1 MDPVSRDA
9 IEFSGEH
16 AGGRELQGISVVV
29 TRLEAESAELVR
41 GLEARGARV
50 LVRPTMAVFPPSDG
64 APFQQAMARM
74 ARYTWMI
81 FTSAQAVS
89 RVMEL
94 VPDPADLAGHKIAV
108 VGPQTAR
115 AVEARGLRVALRPE
129 RSDAAALLA
138 ALAPLLGPSD
148 RVFYPR
154 AESVST
160 DLAAALRSGGI
171 AVDEAI
177 AYRVGPP
184 AGPSDL
190 GDLLAAGEIDWI
202 TAYSGSALRHL
213 LEMLADPAAI
223 RRARL
228 ASIGPATSRAAR
240 DLGLAV
246 HAEAVSPDAEG
257 MVRAIVAAG
266 NAIGPDAV

>member
-1 MDPVSRDA
+1 MA
-9 IEFSGEH
+9 
-16 AGGRELQGISVVV
+16 
-29 TRLEAESAELVR
+29 AESGDLVDA
-41 GLEARGARV
+41 LEARGARV
-50 LVRPTMAVFPPSDG
+50 LVRPTMAVFPPRDVAS
-64 APFQQAMARM
+64 FHLAMARIST
-74 ARYTWMI
+74 YTWMV
-81 FTSAQAVS
+81 FTSAHAVS
-89 RVMEL
+89 QVMEHVRDL
-94 VPDPADLAGHKIAV
+94 RDLADVQIAV

-129 RSDAAALLA
+129 RSDAEALLA
-138 ALAPLLGPSD
+138 ALAPRLGPSD

-154 AESVST
+154 AESVT
-160 DLAAALRSGGI
+160 LDLAAALGASGI
-171 AVDEAI
+171 VVDEAI

-184 AGPSDL
+184 EGASDV

-213 LEMLADPAAI
+213 LEMLPDPTAI

-240 DLGLAV
+240 DLGLVV
-246 HAEAVSPDAEG
+246 HAEAAAPDAEG

-266 NAIGPDAV
+266 NSIGPGGP